1 MLIIVFEGFLNP
13 SHLTCHL
20 TFHLNIC
27 LSIWFPNTQPDRE
40 NKKNT
45 DSGGS
50 DSNQNL
56 SRLNGLSVF

>member
-20 TFHLNIC
+20 TFHLNIS
-27 LSIWFPNTQPDRE
+27 LSIWFPNTQHDRE

-45 DSGGS
+45 DSVGS